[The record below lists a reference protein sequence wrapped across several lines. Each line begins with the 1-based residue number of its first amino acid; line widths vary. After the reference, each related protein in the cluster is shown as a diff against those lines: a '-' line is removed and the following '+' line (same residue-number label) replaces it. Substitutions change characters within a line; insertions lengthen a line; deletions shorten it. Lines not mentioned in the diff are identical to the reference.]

1 MALIIGDI
9 HPVAERPS
17 LPAMTARWLTSRI
30 SLLFSS
36 RRNPSPY
43 PDRIW
48 RRHSALLEA
57 ARRSSL
63 RG

>member
-1 MALIIGDI
+1 MIIGDI
-9 HPVAERPS
+9 HSVAKRPS
-17 LPAMTARWLTSRI
+17 LPAVTASWLALRI
-30 SLLFSS
+30 AVLLSS

-48 RRHSALLEA
+48 CRHSALLEA

>member
-1 MALIIGDI
+1 MAMSIGDI

-17 LPAMTARWLTSRI
+17 LPAVTAKWLASRVV
-30 SLLFSS
+30 LLFSS

-48 RRHSALLEA
+48 CRHSALLEA
-57 ARRSSL
+57 AKRSSL
-63 RG
+63 HG